1 MFRLTI
7 DAGGSPI
14 VSEHPDWPTAHR
26 RLIGYVKTEDY
37 YLELIQSGRSH
48 TSYDLLDLGDVAEE
62 RRRRAQGR
70 HPRIVGRAFIEE
82 LSPRQAVDPPI
93 CAAAAARQP
102 LWAPAGDTDAGTRN
116 PLAVLTRG
124 AHAA

>member
-1 MFRLTI
+1 MYQLTI
-7 DAGGSPI
+7 DAGGLS

-26 RLIGYVKTEDY
+26 HLIDYVKTQDY
-37 YLELIQSGRSH
+37 YLELIQSGQRH
-48 TSYDLLDLGDVAEE
+48 TSYDLLDLGDIAEQ
-62 RRRRAQGR
+62 RRRRGQGR
-70 HPRIVGRAFIEE
+70 HPRIVGRAIIEE

-124 AHAA
+124 ADAA